1 MAKSE
6 KAKALEAQQKA
17 AIKAEKLR
25 KKNSTN
31 PADWGRIRQYR
42 ELYSRTAEV
51 DPQLKWFMLGAVAL
65 GVAVAVV
72 GGILLNWHWAL
83 TAAFAILMA
92 LLGALLVLPWRA
104 KKGTYVRYAGQPGS
118 AEVALQMLNKKK
130 YTYSPAVAFNRDYDM
145 VHRVIGP
152 SGVVLIGEG
161 QPARVRQLLNQ
172 EQKRHAQ
179 VLFGVPV
186 TTIVMGDGQGQ
197 TKLADLSKTVEKL
210 PKAIQPAQ
218 QTSIKTKL
226 KSLDAVR
233 PKAPLPK
240 GPLPTAKG
248 ANRAM
253 RGR

>member
-25 KKNSTN
+25 KKNSDN
-31 PADWGRIRQYR
+31 PSDWGRLRQYR
-42 ELYSRTAEV
+42 ELYKRTAEN
-51 DPQLKWFMLGAVAL
+51 DPKLNLWLGGAALAGVVIAVLL
-65 GVAVAVV
+65 G
-72 GGILLNWHWAL
+72 LLTQWHWAL
-83 TAAFAILMA
+83 TIVSAILLA
-92 LLGALLVLPWRA
+92 LLGVLIVLPWRA
-104 KKGTYVRYAGQPGS
+104 KKATFVRYEGQKGS
-118 AEVALQMLNKKK
+118 AEVAMQMLNNKK
-130 YTYSPAVAFNRDYDM
+130 YTYASAIAFNRDLDM

-152 SGVVLIGEG
+152 GGVVLIGEG
-161 QPARVRQLLNQ
+161 QPARVRQLLSQ
-172 EQKRHAQ
+172 ESKRHSQ

-186 TTIVMGDGQGQ
+186 TVLVMGDGKGQ
-197 TKLADLSKTVEKL
+197 VSLADLTKTIEKL

-218 QTSIKTKL
+218 QLTIQTKL

-240 GPLPTAKG
+240 GPLPNAKG
-248 ANRAM
+248 MNRAM